1 MNITLRIN
9 RANMDA
15 YSDPADLRPGW
26 VLTHLGNGD
35 VPDEAVAAAEPE
47 VLIVDA
53 VTPVPAALMDKLPKL
68 KLIHSQGVAYDKID
82 CAAAKERGVWVCNNA
97 GVNAAAVAEHAVL
110 LMLAALRRLVPSQ
123 EAVFAGEQIVFK
135 NSCFSDALPE
145 LLGKKVGIL
154 GYGAIGR
161 ELAKRLAAFGCEIFY
176 NDVVRARDETGVRFL
191 EREALLKTCDIV
203 TLHVP
208 VLPATR
214 GMMNAETLALLKPG
228 AMLVNTARGALVD
241 DLAVRAALESGALG
255 AYAADTLD
263 PEPVTA
269 DNPLLSLSPAA
280 RARVLFTPHVAGLTV
295 GSFRRTY
302 QNVWRNVAAVEDGK
316 RPGFVVNGL

>member
-26 VLTHLGNGD
+26 ALTHLGNGD

-53 VTPVPAALMDKLPKL
+53 VTPVTAALMDRLPKL
-68 KLIHSQGVAYDKID
+68 KLIHSQGVAFDKID
-82 CAAAKERGVWVCNNA
+82 CAAAKERGIWVCNNA

-110 LMLAALRRLVPSQ
+110 LMLASLRRLVPSEQ
-123 EAVFAGEQIVFK
+123 AVFAGEQIVFK

-161 ELAKRLAAFGCEIFY
+161 ELAKRLAAFGCELFY
-176 NDVVRARDETGVRFL
+176 NDVVRAKDETGVIYL
-191 EREALLKTCDIV
+191 EQEELLKTCDIV

-214 GMMNAETLALLKPG
+214 GMMNAVRLALMKPG
-228 AMLVNTARGALVD
+228 AILVNTARGALVD
-241 DLAVRAALESGALG
+241 ELALRAALESGSLG

-269 DNPLLSLSPAA
+269 DNPLLALSPAA

-302 QNVWRNVAAVEDGK
+302 KNIWRNTARVEDGQ
-316 RPGFVVNGL
+316 RPDFVVNGL